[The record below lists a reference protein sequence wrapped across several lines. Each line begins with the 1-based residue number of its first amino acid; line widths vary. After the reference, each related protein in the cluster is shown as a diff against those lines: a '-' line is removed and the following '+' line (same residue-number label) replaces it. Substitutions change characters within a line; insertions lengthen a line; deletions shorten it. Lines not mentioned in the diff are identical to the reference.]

1 MVYEGLGSCGVGT
14 VGSACYP
21 SWPQNL
27 QLHLL
32 VWLILRKDFPSSS
45 RLALPF
51 SPLGKIFLPSKFHNF
66 HFTQS
71 PGWQD
76 EPRL

>member
-1 MVYEGLGSCGVGT
+1 MTWGQLALPVTLAG
-14 VGSACYP
+14 P
-21 SWPQNL
+21 FWPQSL

-32 VWLILRKDFPSSS
+32 VWLILRKDFSSGI

-51 SPLGKIFLPSKFHNF
+51 SPLGKIILPSKFHNF

-71 PGWQD
+71 LGWQD